1 MHCST
6 FNRIRSATATKR
18 KFYTKFKRQ
27 TPSKDTIKK
36 WHLNFTTNG
45 SCIIP
50 RKAPPT
56 TVATPQVAAVITRH
70 FEEDQHDSI
79 RRASL
84 FLNIQT
90 KSVHK
95 VLQKEKNIL
104 TSSKFF
110 RSLRKAME
118 LCVRT
123 LLWQSC
129 VYTGALNILRGT
141 KYIKGHKIC

>member
-6 FNRIRSATATKR
+6 FNRILSATATKR

-70 FEEDQHDSI
+70 FEENQHDSI

-95 VLQKEKNIL
+95 VLQKEKKYPYKQQIL
-104 TSSKFF
+104 QKFKE
-110 RSLRKAME
+110 SYGALRKNFALAE
-118 LCVRT
+118 LCIFRAT
-123 LLWQSC
+123 E
-129 VYTGALNILRGT
+129 
-141 KYIKGHKIC
+141 YIKGHKIY